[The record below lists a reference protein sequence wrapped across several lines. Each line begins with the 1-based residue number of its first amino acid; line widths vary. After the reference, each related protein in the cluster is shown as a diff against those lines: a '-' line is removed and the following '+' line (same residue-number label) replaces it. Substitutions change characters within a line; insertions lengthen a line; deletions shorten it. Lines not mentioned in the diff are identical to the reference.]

1 MFRYA
6 TIEGVDIPTSKA
18 LNISP
23 DSPPPSPFLLFG
35 RDPRPR
41 TSERCAMQQ
50 IIMTTYRQFTFSSVW
65 HDVFYLYEWIL
76 SFVPN
81 KNRRKNLRKNIFTQ
95 YSKIYTVL
103 YWIVGRCNIFK
114 SFYFSPVKRRSQSR
128 PKISAPAPDQ
138 ILNLLRLP
146 LIKTSAPVGSGST
159 TLRTGTVNSFISVTE
174 NREQDCFAKFG

>member
-114 SFYFSPVKRRSQSR
+114 SFYLSPVKRRR
-128 PKISAPAPDQ
+128 PEPTQNIGSGTRSNFKSAPAPANK
-138 ILNLLRLP
+138 NL
-146 LIKTSAPVGSGST
+146 GSGRFRLHNT
-159 TLRTGTVNSFISVTE
+159 AYRY
-174 NREQDCFAKFG
+174 RQ